1 MAMALA
7 QHETVHLIS
16 QSTDKNHRFNSGSE
30 VQDYLPYSSS
40 YNPQASINTHFN
52 TSKRLLHIVLATLLT
67 LTERIQRLCVI
78 PERSLFHIHVFSL
91 DSYVTHSIVVF
102 SLDLAVLFMNPKTR
116 NTTAPWRP
124 EFDCQISFVSQLVC
138 RSVWPSTYLCLRAA
152 HQRVSDGSGW
162 IEYFDMYLN
171 KSINTI
177 MILLSAIDPLSFS
190 DIRDMY
196 YDARKITV
204 TKHL

>member
-1 MAMALA
+1 MAMAMALA

-16 QSTDKNHRFNSGSE
+16 QSTDKNHRFDSGSE

-91 DSYVTHSIVVF
+91 DSYVTHSIVIF
-102 SLDLAVLFMNPKTR
+102 SLDLAALSMNPKTR
-116 NTTAPWRP
+116 NTTAPLRP

-138 RSVWPSTYLCLRAA
+138 RSVRPSAYLVPGSASM
-152 HQRVSDGSGW
+152 RVTGLAG
-162 IEYFDMYLN
+162 
-171 KSINTI
+171 
-177 MILLSAIDPLSFS
+177 
-190 DIRDMY
+190 
-196 YDARKITV
+196 
-204 TKHL
+204 

>member
-1 MAMALA
+1 MSNV
-7 QHETVHLIS
+7 EI
-16 QSTDKNHRFNSGSE
+16 E
-30 VQDYLPYSSS
+30 
-40 YNPQASINTHFN
+40 
-52 TSKRLLHIVLATLLT
+52 
-67 LTERIQRLCVI
+67 
-78 PERSLFHIHVFSL
+78 VFSIEYL
-91 DSYVTHSIVVF
+91 GLIEKRTFSVIAVWENIFVVF

-138 RSVWPSTYLCLRAA
+138 RSVRPSAYLVPGQCINE
-152 HQRVSDGSGW
+152 SDGSGW
-162 IEYFDMYLN
+162 IEYFDTYLN